1 MHVYLKK
8 NSRTVLALCKYPIK
22 VVKKMQI
29 KRMTKNKLL
38 SSKNQN
44 QCHVPGQ
51 R

>member
-1 MHVYLKK
+1 MQLKK
-8 NSRTVLALCKYPIK
+8 NSRIVLALYKYPIK

-29 KRMTKNKLL
+29 KRMTKKKLL
-38 SSKNQN
+38 SKNQN